1 MNATSLDRN
10 ALSEWLIDEREKQ
23 IDADTGR
30 VIELFMDQ
38 AADLAQRGR
47 GNGHNELI
55 ELSVY
60 AMNAWPV
67 IEKRI
72 AGLPVTT
79 EEAQTL
85 PALFR
90 VLKPLFDE
98 RAVLV
103 REAAEDELKA
113 EAMEVSDVHC

>member
-1 MNATSLDRN
+1 
-10 ALSEWLIDEREKQ
+10 
-23 IDADTGR
+23 
-30 VIELFMDQ
+30 
-38 AADLAQRGR
+38 
-47 GNGHNELI
+47 
-55 ELSVY
+55 
-60 AMNAWPV
+60 MNAWPV